1 MLTLS
6 LEGFINSCREHYR
19 HGLEKAK
26 VFPCGRNTRL
36 GTIRTPEPAK
46 AAVTD
51 NRLQTRKEAR
61 GGVLLDQAGTKLL
74 LSRKTAAPKYPFQVN
89 GWWYTGLP
97 RIPPEITAGRTNT
110 NSAFRD
116 SLPDQQRLLH
126 SHNHNF
132 PGSSI
137 NTPLGTPSD
146 EVHLPSSGILQSAL
160 DLCTQCCFYHLR
172 KAQNYKKKKLR
183 GNEQQPQIK
192 KREET
197 FANYW
202 MLKPFNENKTPM
214 LTKA

>member
-1 MLTLS
+1 MWEEYQAGGLSGRPSQQKQLWLTTDS
-6 LEGFINSCREHYR
+6 KRGRKQEG
-19 HGLEKAK
+19 
-26 VFPCGRNTRL
+26 
-36 GTIRTPEPAK
+36 
-46 AAVTD
+46 
-51 NRLQTRKEAR
+51 

-74 LSRKTAAPKYPFQVN
+74 LSRKTAAPKYPFQEN

-126 SHNHNF
+126 SRNHNF

-202 MLKPFNENKTPM
+202 MLKPFNENKTPV
-214 LTKA
+214 LAKAKHSALRLH